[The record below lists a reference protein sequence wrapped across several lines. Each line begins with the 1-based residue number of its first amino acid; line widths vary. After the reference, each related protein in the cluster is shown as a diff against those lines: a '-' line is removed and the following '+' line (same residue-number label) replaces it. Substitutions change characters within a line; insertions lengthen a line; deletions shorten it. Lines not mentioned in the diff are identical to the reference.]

1 MTSEPIYIY
10 NEAGYIIGIGYER
23 PHFPIPT
30 QDEQNVGDP
39 GSCYFCH
46 NTFSV
51 NAPAQSCYFCHKPF
65 EVETSARVLVFNYG
79 LHIAT
84 LDPNITDPRDRGYIG
99 PKRICAKCTD
109 LVPAGSILDR
119 G

>member
-1 MTSEPIYIY
+1 MTNEPINIY
-10 NEAGYIIGIGYER
+10 DEAGYIIGIGYER
-23 PHFPIPT
+23 PHFPIEDG
-30 QDEQNVGDP
+30 QAVGDP

-46 NTFSV
+46 NPFDV
-51 NAPAQSCYFCHKPF
+51 NSTA
-65 EVETSARVLVFNYG
+65 TVLVFNHG

-84 LDPNITDPRDRGYIG
+84 IESITDTKDRGYIG